1 MSKHYWWEIG
11 PSAVTSTTEDETMT
25 QQPKTDASEI
35 ERLRN
40 AIFNVEEMHEVN
52 DMPAWSSL
60 RCVLAAAK
68 RDLDR
73 QQKEKKP

>member
-1 MSKHYWWEIG
+1 
-11 PSAVTSTTEDETMT
+11 MT